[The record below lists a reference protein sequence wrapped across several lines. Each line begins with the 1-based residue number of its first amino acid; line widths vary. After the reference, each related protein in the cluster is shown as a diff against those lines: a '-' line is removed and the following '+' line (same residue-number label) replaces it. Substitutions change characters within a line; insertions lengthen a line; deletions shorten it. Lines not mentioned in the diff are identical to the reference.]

1 MKANSAR
8 ALALGLALLFL
19 LPGCST
25 TSHSVG
31 SPAIGKRSS
40 SAAMEKLLMQPGPVE
55 LESVNSADWSAPL
68 AGLVNLS
75 NPTAM
80 EAGLNNR
87 EEPIQ
92 VYAHVLKHP
101 QRGNFLVDTGI
112 AQKLY
117 DNPREAGLSWLI
129 VKVMR
134 IEKMTL
140 NKSTAAILRDLPG
153 KLSGVFF
160 THMHFD
166 HIAGMP
172 DIPNDVPLYIGRTEA
187 SDKYWLNLFVH
198 GSANRLLDGK
208 PQLQEWDFQR
218 DPQDRLE
225 GLIDV
230 FEDGSVFAIS
240 VPGHTAGS
248 TAYLVRTPQGPVL
261 LTGDT
266 SHTRWG
272 WDHSVEPGAFTHN
285 QERNLKSLVQLKELV
300 KPFPGIG
307 VRVGHQP

>member
-1 MKANSAR
+1 MKVNSAL
-8 ALALGLALLFL
+8 ALALGLALLLL

-25 TSHSVG
+25 TNHAVG
-31 SPAIGKRSS
+31 APAIGKPSS
-40 SAAMEKLLMQPGPVE
+40 SAALEKLLMQPGPVE
-55 LESVNSADWSAPL
+55 LASVSSADWSGPL
-68 AGLVNLS
+68 AGLVNLR
-75 NPTAM
+75 NPAAV

-112 AQKLY
+112 AQKLH
-117 DNPREAGLSWLI
+117 DNPREAGMSWLM
-129 VKVMR
+129 VKVAR
-134 IEKMTL
+134 LDRLTL
-140 NKSTAAILRDLPG
+140 KKSTAAIVRDLPG
-153 KLSGVFF
+153 KLSGIFF
-160 THMHFD
+160 THLHFD
-166 HIAGMP
+166 HITGMP
-172 DIPNDVPLYIGRTEA
+172 DIANDVPLYIGRTEA
-187 SDKYWLNLFVH
+187 SDKYWLNVFVQ
-198 GSANRLLDGK
+198 GSADRLLANK
-208 PQLQEWDFQR
+208 PQLQEWDFQP
-218 DPQDRLE
+218 DPQARLE
-225 GLIDV
+225 GLMDV

-272 WDHSVEPGAFTHN
+272 WDNSVEPGAFTHN
-285 QERNLKSLVQLKELV
+285 QERNRKSLLQLKDLV
-300 KPFPGIG
+300 KRYPNIT